1 MQFAHFCKNNAMPHE
16 IGAQI
21 ENRIIDTKWKF
32 NVLRPANIAATE
44 LKN

>member
-21 ENRIIDTKWKF
+21 ENRIIDK
-32 NVLRPANIAATE
+32 VE
-44 LKN
+44 V